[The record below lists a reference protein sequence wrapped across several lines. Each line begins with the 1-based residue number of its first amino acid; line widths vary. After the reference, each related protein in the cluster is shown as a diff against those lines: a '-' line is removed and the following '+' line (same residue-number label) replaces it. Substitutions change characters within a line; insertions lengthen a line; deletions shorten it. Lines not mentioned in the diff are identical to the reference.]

1 MYQHFWAQMTVVQD
15 GDEMLPRCD
24 LYGMQMPEGRLVR
37 HPQAQICNKKTQI
50 RWQRRDVDIT
60 SR

>member
-1 MYQHFWAQMTVVQD
+1 MTVVQD

-50 RWQRRDVDIT
+50 RWQRRDVEIT